1 MMNVGALRQIVR
13 PLRPLLPPRVVLFA
27 VLFAWFLYAAVDLRL
42 VFLDRDVLFLWNL
55 RYLTDFVGQPGS
67 LLQWSDNL
75 LVQMCYFGWPAA
87 IAIAAVTWL
96 LLVSTV
102 GLMNA
107 LGHAKMRGGWLIPA
121 ILVATLFGGYEF
133 PTPTIVGLAVA
144 VTAANGWVRMPAPGL
159 AASGSLCC
167 GLDPGVLCYGQGL
180 LLFCGSL
187 CHPQSAE
194 RTAVALRD
202 GVLAGRGGREVRR
215 GCCPG
220 PHRPG
225 VAQLLCSFCRKAGGS
240 LARFAPRRSIFAFPS
255 AHCSWSFA
263 GPRPL

>member
-1 MMNVGALRQIVR
+1 MTRNRRTSLGRSHDGAFQLSAVSAMMNVGALRQIVR

-144 VTAANGWVRMPAPGL
+144 VTAANGWVKDARAGL
-159 AASGSLCC
+159 GCVWFSL
-167 GLDPGVLCYGQGL
+167 
-180 LLFCGSL
+180 
-187 CHPQSAE
+187 
-194 RTAVALRD
+194 LR
-202 GVLAGRGGREVRR
+202 
-215 GCCPG
+215 
-220 PHRPG
+220 
-225 VAQLLCSFCRKAGGS
+225 
-240 LARFAPRRSIFAFPS
+240 
-255 AHCSWSFA
+255 
-263 GPRPL
+263 PRPWCTMLRARPIIVLRQSVSSTKR